1 MDDLIALQ
9 FSPVKKASC
18 AADESKR
25 GVREL
30 ISDLVR
36 DLEVSGVAV
45 APSYT
50 ICPPLTYTH
59 THATYT
65 HPHTHSLSLLSSSI
79 TLLSF
84 FCCEWTNIS
93 ESGSL

>member
-50 ICPPLTYTH
+50 I
-59 THATYT
+59 
-65 HPHTHSLSLLSSSI
+65 
-79 TLLSF
+79 
-84 FCCEWTNIS
+84 
-93 ESGSL
+93 